1 MRRRERRVDA
11 SAELDVTPVMSLIVH
26 LIPMLLL
33 SVRFASFGQLP
44 ASGPVVPTR
53 EAVSQGRFEQQSRQV
68 VSVRVT
74 PQGFVLGGVGDLD
87 PRLPCKGACDVGT
100 YDYEG
105 LNVAMIEAKRL
116 HPQEQRV
123 VIAPEASVPFDVVV
137 RVMDATRDA
146 SSAGGTRVSLFPQ
159 PLLASP
165 AAEAP

>member
-1 MRRRERRVDA
+1 MRRRARRVDA

-26 LIPMLLL
+26 LIPMILL
-33 SVRFASFGQLP
+33 SVRFASFGQVP

-53 EAVSQGRFEQQSRQV
+53 EAASQGRFEEQSRQV
-68 VSVRVT
+68 VSVRIT
-74 PQGFVLGGVGDLD
+74 PEGFVLGGVGDLD
-87 PRLPCKGACDVGT
+87 PRLPCKGDCGLDT

-105 LNVAMIEAKRL
+105 LNLAMLEAKRL

-137 RVMDATRDA
+137 HVMDSTRDA
-146 SSAGGTRVSLFPQ
+146 ASAGGARVSLFPQ

-165 AAEAP
+165 KAEAP